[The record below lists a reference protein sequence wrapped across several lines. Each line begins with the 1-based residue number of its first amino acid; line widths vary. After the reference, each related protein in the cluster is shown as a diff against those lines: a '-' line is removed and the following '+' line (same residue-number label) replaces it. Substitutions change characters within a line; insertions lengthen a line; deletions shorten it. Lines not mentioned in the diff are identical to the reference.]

1 MGDDQMLGFALR
13 RLVRGIATLWVVVTL
28 VFFGLRLQ
36 GDPVTLL
43 VGFEA
48 SPEAYDA
55 MRSKLGLDESPVE
68 QYVTFLSLIVHG
80 DFGDSIRERRP
91 ATEVVFDR
99 LAATARLAT
108 AALALTLLIG
118 IPLGVLAA
126 KYHNTATDRGLMAI
140 AFLGQSTPD
149 FFSGILL
156 ILTFSLWLTV
166 LPSSG
171 SGSLTHLIMPAV
183 TLAFGGIARMS
194 RLTRSSV
201 LEVLNEDYIRTARAK
216 GLSEW
221 TVTVQHVLRNA
232 SIPLLTVFG
241 IQMGLAISGAV
252 VVETV
257 FAWPGVGRL
266 VANSVLT
273 RDYPVIQ
280 FAVVVIAVSVVLTNF
295 CIDLAYGALDPRIR
309 TGGR

>member
-1 MGDDQMLGFALR
+1 MIRFAVR
-13 RLVRGIATLWVVVTL
+13 RLIRGIATLWVVVTL

-43 VGFEA
+43 IGFEA
-48 SPEAYDA
+48 SPEAYEA
-55 MRSKLGLDESPVE
+55 MRSKLGLDKSPIE
-68 QYVTFLSLIVHG
+68 QYITFLSLIAHG

-91 ATEVVFDR
+91 ATEAVFDR
-99 LAATARLAT
+99 LPATGRLA
-108 AALALTLLIG
+108 AAAIFLTVFVG

-126 KYHNTATDRGLMAI
+126 KYHNTAADRGLMAI

-149 FFSGILL
+149 FFVGILL

-171 SGSLTHLIMPAV
+171 SGTLTHLLMPAV

-201 LEVLNEDYIRTARAK
+201 LEVLNDDFVRTARAK
-216 GLSEW
+216 GISEW
-221 TVTVQHVLRNA
+221 TVTTRHILRNA
-232 SIPLLTVFG
+232 AIPLLTVFG
-241 IQMGLAISGAV
+241 IQLGLAIAGAV

-266 VANSVLT
+266 VANSILT

-280 FAVVVIAVSVVLTNF
+280 FAVVVIAVSVVIANF
-295 CIDLAYGALDPRIR
+295 CIDLAYGALDPRVR